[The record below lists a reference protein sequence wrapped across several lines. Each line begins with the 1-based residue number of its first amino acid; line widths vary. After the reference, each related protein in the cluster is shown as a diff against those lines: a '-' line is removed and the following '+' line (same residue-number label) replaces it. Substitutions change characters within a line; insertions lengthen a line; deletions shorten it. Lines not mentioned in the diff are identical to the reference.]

1 VNTLGFLLNQLFV
14 WLLVHQLGGPTWWP
28 VIPIIFVTPLVT
40 FSLNRRWV
48 FA

>member
-1 VNTLGFLLNQLFV
+1 MK
-14 WLLVHQLGGPTWWP
+14 HMGGPIWWS
-28 VIPIIFVTPLVT
+28 VIPIVFVTPMLT